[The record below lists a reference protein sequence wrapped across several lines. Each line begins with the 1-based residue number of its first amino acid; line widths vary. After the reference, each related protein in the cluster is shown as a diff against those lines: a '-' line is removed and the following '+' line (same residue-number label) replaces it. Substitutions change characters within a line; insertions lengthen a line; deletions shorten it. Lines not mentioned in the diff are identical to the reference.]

1 MLNNLILKMSM
12 EELNVPLSI
21 HEKTL
26 LFFVVGILVGI
37 RNILGMK
44 QCYK

>member
-21 HEKTL
+21 HEKTS
-26 LFFVVGILVGI
+26 FFLWWVFWLELEI
-37 RNILGMK
+37 
-44 QCYK
+44 Y